1 MKSVQLDRKLSST
14 TARIPKRST
23 VVQSPSG
30 RTAQSDD
37 STFQLFQAKPPV
49 PSRKDQPIVD
59 PIRGTVIPRQNLTP
73 IPSGSSTPSSSSSA
87 STPRLPQL
95 EPSPVEE
102 RHRPLAVTP
111 SFASPP
117 LTAPHHGHSHS
128 THQAQ
133 PSISQPTA
141 SPQRP
146 GFHRA
151 TTAVRIVD
159 EQPDITPQQEGPVL
173 GGVAEPTQD
182 EEGITLADLPKVME
196 AEQKRAEQRHYFPN
210 KLLSELSALEYFIV
224 KHVAAVLLASET
236 SALRDVAPL
245 DDLLEI
251 IDARKNTFWGK
262 LFKGGNEQKK
272 VKKKGEYSFSF
283 SCLMLIDDI

>member
-23 VVQSPSG
+23 VIQSPSG

-59 PIRGTVIPRQNLTP
+59 PIKGTVTPRQNLTP
-73 IPSGSSTPSSSSSA
+73 TPSGVSTPASSSNAPTSRNHEAAAIEHRTRPSNAGPPTTLTSHHAHSSSLSA
-87 STPRLPQL
+87 PQTAA
-95 EPSPVEE
+95 P
-102 RHRPLAVTP
+102 AVQV
-111 SFASPP
+111 
-117 LTAPHHGHSHS
+117 TAP
-128 THQAQ
+128 
-133 PSISQPTA
+133 
-141 SPQRP
+141 PQRP

-151 TTAVRIVD
+151 TTAVHIVD
-159 EQPDITPQQEGPVL
+159 EQTDASPQQEGPGL
-173 GGVAEPTQD
+173 GGASEPTQD

-245 DDLLEI
+245 EELLEI

-272 VKKKGEYSFSF
+272 VKKKGECS
-283 SCLMLIDDI
+283 